1 MHLSTLI
8 SIGLASI
15 IFDTPHS
22 HGHQQLLRGGDKL
35 SRNESE
41 VGSFQIL
48 PLDIPLD
55 RVFDVQWNPPGYPTL
70 DTSFLL
76 PPFND
81 QWTTRDGHYT
91 FAQKDQDGVMSL
103 VRKKTDGTVCS
114 VFEKIDFRA
123 ISDEVL
129 MMEGDTPDFWGVG
142 TGFGTLIKGK
152 SIPAGDEGGTWN
164 TTEVDTEEIAEKW
177 LMKNFHQK
185 GSSATSINAPIEFC
199 PWSDLFPEDT
209 PIVEGG
215 EESLTVVN
223 GEEVQTA
230 IEAIDP
236 SFHV

>member
-129 MMEGDTPDFWGVG
+129 MMEGDTPDLVG